1 MGTNIS
7 TARETETVPVFVS
20 VDSSKQLHVSPSLG
34 PCWLKDMVV
43 GGGPSTFI
51 LVYCAARL
59 GRNRGANFGVKV
71 RSWELKKNVEM
82 GVLRTTRRAWKG
94 GLQGGTFF
102 SECTLRGDCFPCS
115 GHVPYTKSGHGE
127 VERTRT
133 RKRMKMT
140 IVYSHKSIIFIEVPF
155 VLVNVVKFSPMNRPI
170 FVFSITIHPQSLLI
184 NQINWEPRK
193 SKNFNV
199 LLVGLIKLDKHRIQ
213 FSMKRG
219 FLYPSICSD
228 QGSKHGVFW
237 KRTVSAW
244 PHEQKSLGFRV
255 FTLKGTWHRLS
266 RKIFKAWGVSS
277 DCERSEQTQRLSE
290 AFTGVQFYMNLIP
303 YSRYLRTFSA
313 QLWKRP
319 FLR

>member
-1 MGTNIS
+1 
-7 TARETETVPVFVS
+7 
-20 VDSSKQLHVSPSLG
+20 
-34 PCWLKDMVV
+34 
-43 GGGPSTFI
+43 
-51 LVYCAARL
+51 
-59 GRNRGANFGVKV
+59 
-71 RSWELKKNVEM
+71 M
-82 GVLRTTRRAWKG
+82 GVLRTTRRAWKR

-102 SECTLRGDCFPCS
+102 SECTLRGDCFPCL
-115 GHVPYTKSGHGE
+115 GHVTYTKSGHGE

-140 IVYSHKSIIFIEVPF
+140 IVYCHESIIFIEVPF
-155 VLVNVVKFSPMNRPI
+155 VLVNMVKFSPMNRPI

-213 FSMKRG
+213 FSMKRD

-237 KRTVSAW
+237 KRMVSAW

-255 FTLKGTWHRLS
+255 FTLKWTWHRLS
-266 RKIFKAWGVSS
+266 RKIFKTWGV
-277 DCERSEQTQRLSE
+277 QAIASE
-290 AFTGVQFYMNLIP
+290 ASRPSAWARITGVQFCMNLYHIYVTLP
-303 YSRYLRTFSA
+303 VLHEFDTIFTLLTHVQCSTV
-313 QLWKRP
+313 KRP